1 MLIKRTELM
10 ASNVKSVK
18 KSGIKLAAIA
28 LVAATAYAPT
38 TMASEPLLIDRE
50 ITAKFSSQELKA
62 ENGTSA
68 VYAELMKKSKRVCRS
83 DRNTLKYTGET
94 VEECVAD
101 LMDQFIESADIESL
115 KKYHLTAVQTKS
127 YAMTQG

>member
-38 TMASEPLLIDRE
+38 TMASEPLL
-50 ITAKFSSQELKA
+50 
-62 ENGTSA
+62 NGTSA

-115 KKYHLTAVQTKS
+115 KKRGWGERQVVALVWECAREFLVIERLVLRDEHR
-127 YAMTQG
+127 